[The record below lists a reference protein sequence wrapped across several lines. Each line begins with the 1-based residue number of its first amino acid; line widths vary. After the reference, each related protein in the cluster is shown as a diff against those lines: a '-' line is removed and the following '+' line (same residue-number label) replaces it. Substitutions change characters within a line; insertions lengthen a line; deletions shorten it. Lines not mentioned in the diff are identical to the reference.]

1 MPYVAVSV
9 YSYLLKPK
17 TAPLRAEKHPCFV
30 KIIRKKNTNFALA
43 LRKRRGFCVTKK
55 HPIAWKDT
63 LCGMQNNRFCKAL
76 IARRLCNN
84 CICKKY
90 LHLCCILFVYR
101 IT

>member
-43 LRKRRGFCVTKK
+43 LRKRGFLQEKK
-55 HPIAWKDT
+55 P
-63 LCGMQNNRFCKAL
+63 RFV
-76 IARRLCNN
+76 I
-84 CICKKY
+84 KKKG
-90 LHLCCILFVYR
+90 F
-101 IT
+101 

>member
-43 LRKRRGFCVTKK
+43 LRKRLFCNAKQPLLPCK
-55 HPIAWKDT
+55 RAAF
-63 LCGMQNNRFCKAL
+63 GMQNNRFCKAL